1 MTWTRT
7 ACVCCSQTKRMVVE
21 KFGGEAAALGHCA
34 AVSGIEENTLVAGL
48 CDLLERIWN
57 HGLQAEHR
65 RGRSALWSH
74 LLQWRAA
81 LELADQ
87 HAAAAALALASGG
100 SPLSPTSDV
109 SLQRSQPPAAAN
121 DRRYASLANTPTHSA
136 PKSLTAFQRLGLSRG
151 ATPGSFP

>member
-1 MTWTRT
+1 MYWYTVH
-7 ACVCCSQTKRMVVE
+7 AQTKRMVVE

-74 LLQWRAA
+74 LQQWRAA
-81 LELADQ
+81 VELAEQ
-87 HAAAAALALASGG
+87 QAADGSGSPV
-100 SPLSPTSDV
+100 SPLSDV
-109 SLQRSQPPAAAN
+109 SQQRTQPLASASAS

-136 PKSLTAFQRLGLSRG
+136 APKSLTALQRLGLSRG
-151 ATPGSFP
+151 ATPGLLLYIF

>member
-1 MTWTRT
+1 
-7 ACVCCSQTKRMVVE
+7 MVVE

-81 LELADQ
+81 LELAEQ
-87 HAAAAALALASGG
+87 HTAASGG
-100 SPLSPTSDV
+100 SPLSPSSDI
-109 SLQRSQPPAAAN
+109 SQQRSQLPPTAAS

-136 PKSLTAFQRLGLSRG
+136 PKSLTTLQRLGLSRG